1 MKEKDSQKLPRL
13 VEGLSYDYPFVRGDV
28 CYFVTKDGTVLTRN
42 KLIVIHIG
50 VPVEIK
56 AGIEESKDYD
66 GHVSRVRVGT
76 GRYVE
81 GVTVKYDDGFDYTL
95 GYTEI
100 KKVENLIKVSDY
112 ENQINIKAGTN

>member
-1 MKEKDSQKLPRL
+1 MKEKESHKLPRL
-13 VEGLSYDYPFVRGDV
+13 VDGLSYDYPFVRGDV
-28 CYFVTKDGTVLTRN
+28 CYFVTNDGTVLTRN
-42 KLIVIHIG
+42 RLIVIHIG

-56 AGIEESKDYD
+56 AGIQESKDYD
-66 GHVSRVRVGT
+66 GHITRVRVGT
-76 GRYVE
+76 GKYVE

-112 ENQINIKAGTN
+112 ENQIHLQKEFN

>member
-1 MKEKDSQKLPRL
+1 MKEKENRKLPRL

-50 VPVEIK
+50 VPVELK
-56 AGIEESKDYD
+56 SGILESKDVD
-66 GHVSRVRVGT
+66 GHISRVSLGT
-76 GRYVE
+76 GKYVE

-100 KKVENLIKVSDY
+100 KKVENLIRVSDY
-112 ENQINIKAGTN
+112 ENQIGIQERAN